1 MHPSHASPGLYDGTS
16 EDSSPRSPIQRIQH
30 YDQVYPNNAYFGM
43 QQFPYVYHDAEY
55 LQGPIEAIPLEV
67 NIEGLYDETDRRR
80 KRNPKDKNVS
90 SQVHSRRR
98 AQNRASQRAFRDRKE
113 KHVKELEHRLQDLEE
128 KHSDLSQS
136 HETLQH
142 EYNSTKKQLSI
153 VLQENESL
161 RDPTARTTNPLL
173 TPDGSF
179 DPGKGD
185 MDRMLFT
192 EPFFFDSVDS
202 GMSKQ

>member
-1 MHPSHASPGLYDGTS
+1 MHPSHASPGYYDGTS
-16 EDSSPRSPIQRIQH
+16 ENSSPRSPVHRMQH
-30 YDQVYPNNAYFGM
+30 YDQVYPNNAYYGM
-43 QQFPYVYHDAEY
+43 PQFPYVYQDTEY
-55 LQGPIEAIPLEV
+55 LPGAIEPIPLEV
-67 NIEGLYDETDRRR
+67 NIESLYDETDRRR
-80 KRNPKDKNVS
+80 KKNPKDKNVS

-128 KHSDLSQS
+128 KHSNLSQS
-136 HETLQH
+136 HATLQH
-142 EYNSTKKQLSI
+142 EYESAKKQLAR

-161 RDPTARTTNPLL
+161 RDPTSNATTHLL

-185 MDRMLFT
+185 IAGLLY
-192 EPFFFDSVDS
+192 EPFFFDDS
-202 GMSKQ
+202 GMPKQ